1 MHLKVRPA
9 NPKRLVVTL
18 GEVNNDYEIRDASN
32 NVIKLIQDL
41 PIIELNDKILQFNEL
56 AIDRHE
62 VFVGMS
68 PVSCD

>member
-1 MHLKVRPA
+1 MRPA
-9 NPKRLVVTL
+9 NPKQLVVTL
-18 GEVNNDYEIRDASN
+18 GEVNNDHEIRDASN
-32 NVIKLIQDL
+32 NIIKLIKDL

-56 AIDRHE
+56 AIERHE